1 MANINFFDHQI
12 NDQVINNY
20 NDDPNHQQI
29 DGRVSHSVYNHM
41 AMIKK
46 YIDEPQNAPVFDG
59 QIADQWA
66 NPAVV
71 SRDFEGHNGR
81 YVNHHDADDI
91 EVNDIITPAASEVA
105 GSKFFK
111 KWGGVWRVVAR
122 DGLRLTLKALKFK
135 SFLKCHSDEPLKIT
149 DQIYFDPLDDVD
161 YGYEIIKTLNF
172 DDDHFKPLRWF
183 KIRPGQ
189 VEPVIFKGYDYIDEP
204 CVWVDDEGEAFEGVD
219 GLL

>member
-1 MANINFFDHQI
+1 
-12 NDQVINNY
+12 
-20 NDDPNHQQI
+20 
-29 DGRVSHSVYNHM
+29 M

-71 SRDFEGHNGR
+71 SRDFNGPNGR

-135 SFLKCHSDEPLKIT
+135 SFLSQGGEPVY

-161 YGYEIIKTLNF
+161 EGDEIIKTLNF
-172 DDDHFKPLRWF
+172 DDDHFKPLSWF

-189 VEPVIFKGYDYIDEP
+189 VEPVIFKGYDYIDE
-204 CVWVDDEGEAFEGVD
+204 WFDDYGEAFEGVN